1 MTVKARVKSA
11 ARSLGAVLAIEP
23 KAPEETDVLDT
34 LKGEHNAV
42 KALLQELEEANG
54 KTQRRQLV
62 ERIAAALVP
71 HSKAEEK
78 VVYDAIL
85 ALRDKPAQVDGH
97 EGYLEHELAAKTLQQ
112 LEKITDADSAEHRA
126 AGKVLKELLTHH
138 IKEEEANVWKDVKA
152 NFSDDDRRQ
161 MNVRFLAAKARVTVH

>member
-1 MTVKARVKSA
+1 MTMKARVKSA

-23 KAPEETDVLDT
+23 RSPEETDVLDT
-34 LKGEHNAV
+34 LKDEHNEV

-54 KTQRRQLV
+54 KTQRRLLV

-85 ALRDKPAQVDGH
+85 ALREKSAQVDGH
-97 EGYLEHELAAKTLQQ
+97 EGYLEHELAAKTLQR
-112 LEKITDADSAEHRA
+112 LEKIVDADSAEHRA

-152 NFSDDDRRQ
+152 HFSDEDRRQ
-161 MNVRFLAAKARVTVH
+161 MNMRFLAAKARVNVH